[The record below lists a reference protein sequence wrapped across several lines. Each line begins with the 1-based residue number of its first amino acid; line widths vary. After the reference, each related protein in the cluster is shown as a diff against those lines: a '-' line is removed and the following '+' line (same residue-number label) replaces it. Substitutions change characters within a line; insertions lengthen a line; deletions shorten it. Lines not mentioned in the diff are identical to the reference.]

1 MIFCID
7 IGNSNIKYAIFD
19 GEELKATFRVT
30 SQRNFTSDEYG
41 VIVRDL
47 LKTAGIPK
55 DKIKGVIMSS
65 VIPSLNYTMES
76 GP

>member
-19 GEELKATFRVT
+19 GKELKATFRVT
-30 SQRNFTSDEYG
+30 SQRNSTSDEYG

-47 LKTAGIPK
+47 LKSAGIEK
-55 DKIKGVIMSS
+55 EDINGVVMSS
-65 VIPSLNYTMES
+65 VIPSLIYTMEHI
-76 GP
+76 